1 MASTSAARAARPGRV
16 TRSAQQ
22 QRPSLTVLARPEP
35 ARSPLPFT
43 VLCTL
48 IVVGTLVALL
58 LLNIQMSDASYKITR
73 LQSQSQ
79 RLTEESQAL
88 QETNARLGTPQEL
101 EKSAREIGMV
111 PVGNPAYIDLSTGT
125 VMGESSPAGQVE
137 QAPALP
143 AAHVVPPARLSDS
156 STAYRGMGNEGV

>member
-1 MASTSAARAARPGRV
+1 M
-16 TRSAQQ
+16 
-22 QRPSLTVLARPEP
+22 
-35 ARSPLPFT
+35 
-43 VLCTL
+43 
-48 IVVGTLVALL
+48 GTLVALL
-58 LLNIQMSDASYKITR
+58 LLNIQMSDASYRITR

-79 RLTEESQAL
+79 RLTEEAQAL

-125 VMGESSPAGQVE
+125 VMGESSPANQVA